1 MAHYDEIASMK
12 RYVLQYLRSFYH
24 APERLLAALLLTA
37 TMGSA
42 GLVSAAELPTLKV
55 ASDPTSQ
62 PFAFMDTRTRQMDG
76 FDIELMREVGKLAGF
91 NVEVLPLDF
100 SSIIPALQS
109 RSVDAAASSITI
121 TAPRKKVI
129 DFSDGY
135 YDSGLQILVVNTNTS
150 ITKLDDLKG
159 KRVGALTGA
168 TGYTFT
174 EKELGN
180 EVTLVPYPSHAAAAL
195 ALNAGS
201 VDAVVDDQSVL
212 RNYESNGGS
221 GKAKIVGPLYNG
233 EKFGLGFVK
242 GSPWVGP
249 TNKALATL
257 KANGTFARLYTKW
270 FGTPAAQ

>member
-1 MAHYDEIASMK
+1 MK
-12 RYVLQYLRSFYH
+12 RYAMQCLSLLSH
-24 APERLLAALLLTA
+24 APKRLFAVLLLTA
-37 TMGSA
+37 TVGSA
-42 GLVSAAELPTLKV
+42 AVVSAAELPTLKV

-62 PFAFMDTRTRQMDG
+62 PFAFMDTKTKQMDG

-91 NVEVLPLDF
+91 KVEVLPLDF

-121 TAPRKKVI
+121 TEPRRKVV

-135 YDSGLQILVVNTNTS
+135 YDSGLQILVVNANTS

-168 TGYTFT
+168 TGYTYT
-174 EKELGN
+174 QKELGS

-212 RNYESNGGS
+212 RHYESNGGA

-242 GSPWVGP
+242 GSPWVEP

-257 KANGTFARLYTKW
+257 RANGTFAQLYTKW
-270 FGTPAAQ
+270 FGAPAAQ